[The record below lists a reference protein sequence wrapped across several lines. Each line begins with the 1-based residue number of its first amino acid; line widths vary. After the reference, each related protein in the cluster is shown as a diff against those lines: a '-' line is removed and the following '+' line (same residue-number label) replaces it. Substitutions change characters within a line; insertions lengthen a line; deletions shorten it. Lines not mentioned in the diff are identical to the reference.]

1 MFVSSLA
8 TDPEP
13 LPHVITVN
21 SDGELVWN
29 VAVTVRD
36 WPMFTTQ
43 NAVPVQPAPDQPVNV
58 EPSVAVANRTT
69 VEPDA

>member
-1 MFVSSLA
+1 
-8 TDPEP
+8 
-13 LPHVITVN
+13 
-21 SDGELVWN
+21 
-29 VAVTVRD
+29 
-36 WPMFTTQ
+36 MFTTQ